1 MLLILRNKP
10 QSTKKMIDR
19 ILEDIISQKLY
30 KGKAIIITG
39 PRQSGKTTLLKKLR
53 DNIDIPVKWFNGDEA
68 DVRILLSNTT
78 STQLRSL
85 IANHKLV
92 VIDEAQ
98 RIENIGLTVK
108 LLTDNYPDIQVIA
121 SGSSSFEL
129 ANRINEPLTGR
140 KWEYHLFPFSYAELT
155 RHFGHPE
162 ELRMLEN
169 RMIFGMYPEVVTTEN
184 EKKTILNQLADSYL
198 YRDILIREKIKK
210 PEKLENLLRALA
222 FQIGSE
228 VSFNELG
235 KITGLDNET
244 VEKYI
249 NLLEK
254 TFIIF
259 RLGSLSR
266 NLRNELKKSRKIYFY
281 DTGIRNSII
290 NNYNPLKIRDD
301 ICPLWENFLVAERLK
316 HTHYNNIYSNK
327 YFWRTHQQQEIDYIE
342 ERDGKLFAFEFK
354 WSNYSKEKMP
364 LTFLKAYPDSITEF
378 IDNQN
383 FLPFLGI

>member
-1 MLLILRNKP
+1 
-10 QSTKKMIDR
+10 MIHR
-19 ILEDIISQKLY
+19 TLEGIINQKLF

-39 PRQSGKTTLLKKLR
+39 PRQSGKTTLLRKLR

-68 DVRILLSNTT
+68 DARILLSNTT
-78 STQLRSL
+78 STQLKSL
-85 IANHKLV
+85 ISNHKLV

-98 RIENIGLTVK
+98 RIENIGLTIK

-155 RHFGHPE
+155 SHFGYPE

-169 RMIFGMYPEVVTTEN
+169 RMIFGMYPEVVTTED
-184 EKKTILNQLADSYL
+184 EKRIILNQLSDSYL
-198 YRDILIREKIKK
+198 YKDILIWENIKK
-210 PEKLENLLRALA
+210 PDKLESLLRALA
-222 FQIGSE
+222 FQVGSE
-228 VSFNELG
+228 VSFSELG
-235 KITGLDNET
+235 NITGLDNET

-249 NLLEK
+249 SLLEK
-254 TFIIF
+254 TYIIF

-281 DTGIRNSII
+281 DLGIRNIII
-290 NNYNPLKIRDD
+290 NNFNSLEFRDD
-301 ICPLWENFLVAERLK
+301 VGALWENFLIVERMK
-316 HTHYNNIYSNK
+316 FTHYNNIYTNK

-342 ERDGKLFAFEFK
+342 EHDGKLFAFEFK
-354 WSNYSKEKMP
+354 WSKYPKRKIP
-364 LTFLKAYPDSITEF
+364 PAFLKAYLNCVTEF

-383 FLPFLGI
+383 FMSFLGI